1 VGVGDQHVGTVAEFY
16 AAVGRLKASGCL
28 TATLTF
34 DGGGGNPLQREVL
47 ERAHEAALAAS
58 SVPQDAWL
66 SSHPPPPPPLPGS
79 SSYADDIMAGKTPEK
94 GAPHRRRSWWQMLIG
109 SGKKGKPA
117 GNRKQQATPGMLDY
131 RARIIAIYEHHG
143 LLEKAAKVDG
153 YMAKYQGKEE
163 GMIAILVKKYGPEPS
178 PQRFQRFGQPS
189 RGAQQPA
196 APKTPSG
203 AAAGADI
210 TATTQPP
217 ISTCAV
223 AQEATPR
230 QEPPGHDARR
240 RPQASEAA
248 TPATPAARKPPQPR
262 PPLRSDP
269 VLASFASSHLAEK
282 AAAAAAASPSKEN
295 LRAMLAARRNSDR
308 DEKELSRLWS
318 MADSERSAGEL
329 GDELVYLDGSE
340 GMGGGDDENAERS
353 MDFRDKIH
361 GDAVTNPVS
370 TLHAN
375 QPPSKAVSN
384 DDDDGGG
391 GGGAPSASSSAGST
405 WVAPSFGFGALEA
418 TAAGLSAASTWA
430 VKAATDSAPEIELE
444 RSLRALAYATGRGTP
459 L

>member
-1 VGVGDQHVGTVAEFY
+1 
-16 AAVGRLKASGCL
+16 
-28 TATLTF
+28 
-34 DGGGGNPLQREVL
+34 
-47 ERAHEAALAAS
+47 
-58 SVPQDAWL
+58 
-66 SSHPPPPPPLPGS
+66 
-79 SSYADDIMAGKTPEK
+79 
-94 GAPHRRRSWWQMLIG
+94 
-109 SGKKGKPA
+109 
-117 GNRKQQATPGMLDY
+117 
-131 RARIIAIYEHHG
+131 
-143 LLEKAAKVDG
+143 
-153 YMAKYQGKEE
+153 
-163 GMIAILVKKYGPEPS
+163 
-178 PQRFQRFGQPS
+178 
-189 RGAQQPA
+189 
-196 APKTPSG
+196 
-203 AAAGADI
+203 
-210 TATTQPP
+210 
-217 ISTCAV
+217 
-223 AQEATPR
+223 
-230 QEPPGHDARR
+230 
-240 RPQASEAA
+240 
-248 TPATPAARKPPQPR
+248 
-262 PPLRSDP
+262 
-269 VLASFASSHLAEK
+269 
-282 AAAAAAASPSKEN
+282 
-295 LRAMLAARRNSDR
+295 MLAARRNSDR